1 MTKTGLSFSD
11 LEYLPRIRFDVANVD
26 DYNIVGTFDPNAS
39 CDTEY
44 FGYRETTF
52 DVVAVHFLK
61 SDGTWRL
68 GFEHERESFIKH
80 CDSRATLIVQNKID
94 GF

>member
-1 MTKTGLSFSD
+1 MKKTGLSFSD
-11 LEYLPRIRFDVANVD
+11 LEYLPRIKFDVANVD

-44 FGYRETTF
+44 FGHRETTF
-52 DVVAVHFLK
+52 DVKAVYFLK

-68 GFEHERESFIKH
+68 GFEDELASFIKY
-80 CDSRATLIVQNKID
+80 CDARATLIVQNKID

>member
-1 MTKTGLSFSD
+1 MKKTGLIFSD
-11 LEYLPRIRFDVANVD
+11 LEYLPRIKFDVANVD

-44 FGYRETTF
+44 FGFRETTF
-52 DVVAVHFLK
+52 DVTAVYFK
-61 SDGTWRL
+61 KADGTWRL
-68 GFEHERESFIKH
+68 ADPYERLEFSGF
-80 CDSRATLIVQNKID
+80 CDSRITSIVQNKID

>member
-1 MTKTGLSFSD
+1 MKKTGLSFSD
-11 LEYLPRIRFDVANVD
+11 LEYLPRIRFDVTNVD

-52 DVVAVHFLK
+52 SVSALLYQNSK
-61 SDGTWRL
+61 GEWKPQS
-68 GFEHERESFIKH
+68 EPEIKH
-80 CDSRATLIVQNKID
+80 FAERYDSRITYIVQNKID

>member
-11 LEYLPRIRFDVANVD
+11 LEYLPTIKFDVANVD
-26 DYNIVGTFDPNAS
+26 DYNIVGTFHPDAA

-52 DVVAVHFLK
+52 DVV
-61 SDGTWRL
+61 RL
-68 GFEHERESFIKH
+68 FYKNSYGEWIERQKEEVEYFANL
-80 CDSRATLIVQNKID
+80 CDSRITYIVQNKID